1 MKNDLISVHAKS
13 FRWASYFLPKK
24 IYKDGS
30 ELYDFCRVL
39 DDIADQ
45 NINSQNK
52 IEIFKKFKNQF
63 LVCDEENPFIK
74 KIYRLIDSHKI
85 SKRIVLDLFDGI
97 ETDLKDNV
105 EFKSKKE
112 LLIYSYR
119 VAGTVGLMMAKILDV
134 NSKNAL
140 KSAVDLGIAMQL
152 TNISRDIIED
162 ERRNRKYIN
171 NNFQTIKKT
180 LNLADT
186 FYNSSFNSIKEI
198 PINCRFSIIVARRVY
213 REIGNKIRK
222 KKNIIEYNNS
232 GKIYVTNFGKTIQTF
247 FSIIDFIKLMFVK
260 PENIHQMYEEH
271 EMISE
276 EVDLNARI

>member
-45 NINSQNK
+45 NINSQNR